1 MAARAIGFDSALGE
15 LAMLLQRLALIQ
27 AVPSAL
33 VHDAPERETLL
44 QLSQALSG
52 EQIQLYYQ
60 CTIHG
65 KQDLSLAP
73 DEYAGF
79 VMTLLRMLAFAPLAA
94 DAHDVG
100 GHIENTEL
108 HSAETGVHTAKKPLQ
123 LPQSEAA
130 KPPVQTTSTPATSS
144 ENKHCKF
151 SDDLFYG

>member
-1 MAARAIGFDSALGE
+1 
-15 LAMLLQRLALIQ
+15 MLFRS

-33 VHDAPERETLL
+33 ANDDPERETLL

-60 CTIHG
+60 CAIHG
-65 KQDLSLAP
+65 KQDLSLAS

-123 LPQSEAA
+123 LPQS
-130 KPPVQTTSTPATSS
+130 KNPHNNTCFRVIIHGRSPIYSFI
-144 ENKHCKF
+144 H
-151 SDDLFYG
+151 D